1 MIKRRIER
9 VAVTLLSA
17 AVLLSST
24 GIASSLAAN
33 EIGTSGST
41 TAVSASA
48 ANSSTTVSQE
58 GGAISSTTIATEG
71 GELVAYNKGSGTV
84 SDPYRIS
91 DVTDFVAMQEKVNLT
106 TSANKNFV
114 LTSDIDL
121 SSLNA
126 SDFTSNSVYSG
137 SLVSASKNLSAS
149 SKNVY
154 FTLDGN
160 GHSIKGLNIAFGKG
174 ENFAIFGYVNSRSTI
189 KNLTVENCV
198 INVSTDVKNCAVL
211 VAENDGTISNCEISR
226 SVLTLKNVANAGMVA
241 AVNTG
246 TVTGVKVTGTQP
258 NVSGASAASHTIS
271 ANGAVG
277 AIVGQN
283 SGKITG
289 VSAINV
295 GEYIN
300 VALSGKTV
308 YGGIAGSN
316 SGIISNSFASG
327 NVVGGKATDFVG
339 GLAGSA
345 SKGAK
350 FVNNYVLVALKCSAS
365 GNGLVGVGGTSE
377 MLTDCYWSSDVSG
390 RMTSATNYGTDIN
403 DIDTLRF
410 KTVKV
415 GETAT
420 LSKSALSASWGKAS
434 FAIGDSFKQGG
445 TGIAVSGLTVKGVT
459 ANKVAWF
466 NYKTEISL
474 PSTIGT
480 GSLKIMQS
488 FDLPILVVPANTV
501 GDGTASDPLV
511 VENTAEF
518 HLLKYAQGI
527 HAELSKDISVSG
539 SAFSFKGN
547 LDGNGHTV
555 SVSAPVFTEVCGTV
569 SNINFVSKTDLSSA
583 VLGNALNAKAKNV
596 SVTIANG
603 AAFNASGVN
612 SGVMFGTV
620 AGNSELDNCRVKAE
634 VNFAGD
640 VASFGALVGSVIG
653 NGTRISNS
661 GAAANIAASKRA
673 TNAAIVIG
681 SVNATDVIIENCYVS
696 GKNDAG
702 KYSFIANISADDTRI
717 SNIYMSKGT
726 QTPADFAKADKS
738 QFV

>member
-246 TVTGVKVTGTQP
+246 TVTGVKVTGTQS

-271 ANGAVG
+271 ANGSVG
-277 AIVGQN
+277 AVAGKN

-345 SKGAK
+345 SKDAK

-390 RMTSATNYGTDIN
+390 RMTSATKYGTDIN

-420 LSKSALSASWGKAS
+420 FSKSALSASWGKAS

-466 NYKTEISL
+466 N
-474 PSTIGT
+474 
-480 GSLKIMQS
+480 
-488 FDLPILVVPANTV
+488 
-501 GDGTASDPLV
+501 
-511 VENTAEF
+511 
-518 HLLKYAQGI
+518 
-527 HAELSKDISVSG
+527 
-539 SAFSFKGN
+539 
-547 LDGNGHTV
+547 
-555 SVSAPVFTEVCGTV
+555 
-569 SNINFVSKTDLSSA
+569 
-583 VLGNALNAKAKNV
+583 
-596 SVTIANG
+596 
-603 AAFNASGVN
+603 
-612 SGVMFGTV
+612 
-620 AGNSELDNCRVKAE
+620 
-634 VNFAGD
+634 
-640 VASFGALVGSVIG
+640 
-653 NGTRISNS
+653 
-661 GAAANIAASKRA
+661 
-673 TNAAIVIG
+673 
-681 SVNATDVIIENCYVS
+681 
-696 GKNDAG
+696 
-702 KYSFIANISADDTRI
+702 
-717 SNIYMSKGT
+717 
-726 QTPADFAKADKS
+726 
-738 QFV
+738 